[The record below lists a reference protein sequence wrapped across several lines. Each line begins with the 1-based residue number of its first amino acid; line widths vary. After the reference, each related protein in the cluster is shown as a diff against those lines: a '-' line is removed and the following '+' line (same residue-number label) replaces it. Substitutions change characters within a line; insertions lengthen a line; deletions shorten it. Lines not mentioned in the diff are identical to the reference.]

1 MSHTMQLVREQQKAG
16 RLAIHEHPVGASSWR
31 LPGVQEVSNLPGMD
45 CTVFDQ
51 CLFGL
56 KDPAGYPTQKRTKL
70 LTNSKAI
77 KDTFCIKC
85 NRHTCNHQ
93 PEEHTQVWGSMNGV
107 RRSSHAQTYPPAMC
121 KAIAESIQEEL
132 RQERTMHLGK
142 DQGLQW
148 WMEPPEDLP

>member
-1 MSHTMQLVREQQKAG
+1 MSHAMQLVREQQKAG

-77 KDTFCIKC
+77 KDTFL
-85 NRHTCNHQ
+85 HQ
-93 PEEHTQVWGSMNGV
+93 LQPAHLQ
-107 RRSSHAQTYPPAMC
+107 PPA
-121 KAIAESIQEEL
+121 
-132 RQERTMHLGK
+132 
-142 DQGLQW
+142 
-148 WMEPPEDLP
+148 